1 MRTPG
6 LRAGPVW
13 GLSALPV
20 PRSRL
25 FPPPAVSAKEG
36 DAYPLGALP
45 VGTLI
50 CNLESHP
57 GKGAQYIRAAG
68 ASAGT
73 PAACPL
79 LSPCWGGKLC
89 FPGVGAAV

>member
-13 GLSALPV
+13 GLSTLPV

-68 ASAGT
+68 ASVGGH
-73 PAACPL
+73 PPPVPS
-79 LSPCWGGKLC
+79 SPCA
-89 FPGVGAAV
+89 GV